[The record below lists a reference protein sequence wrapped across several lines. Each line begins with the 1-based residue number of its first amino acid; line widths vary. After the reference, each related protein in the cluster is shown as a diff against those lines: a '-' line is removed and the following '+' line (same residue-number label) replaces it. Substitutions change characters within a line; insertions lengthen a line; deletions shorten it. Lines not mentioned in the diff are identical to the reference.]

1 MADDDL
7 VEVVACNFEQG
18 WMLRGDGV
26 KGAIIQMMDIYGDE
40 TDDLDDAV
48 VLVVEWADER
58 MSAIEIEPGHKAV
71 LQ

>member
-1 MADDDL
+1 MADNDL

-40 TDDLDDAV
+40 TDDIDDAV
-48 VLVVEWADER
+48 VLVVEWADGKF
-58 MSAIEIEPGHKAV
+58 SPIEIEPGQRGT